1 MKKRLYIKIPER
13 FPGEILFLV
22 GFLIGTILPNLI
34 WKNHWKQETMTVFYL
49 LSAFAGKNIPEKKYF
64 LEILRLRGSW
74 FLVCALCGFSIF
86 GVPLAVFT
94 IWGMGIKAGAVLS
107 MAILQF
113 GFVGGAAGMALLFP
127 QGILYLMAGFY
138 LLEKVYGFSMNC
150 WRGKGIFF
158 QGVSRYGLCVL
169 GSGILCFSGILLET
183 YVNPWIVEKVVK
195 LLNFF

>member
-1 MKKRLYIKIPER
+1 MKKKLRIKIPER
-13 FPGEILFLV
+13 FPGEILFLT

-34 WKNHWKQETMTVFYL
+34 WKNHWKQETTTVFYL
-49 LSAFAGKNIPEKKYF
+49 LSAFAGKNISEKKYF
-64 LEILRLRGSW
+64 FEILRLRGSW

-94 IWGMGIKAGAVLS
+94 ILGMGMKAGAVLS
-107 MAILQF
+107 MSILQF
-113 GFVGGAAGMALLFP
+113 GFVGGAAGGALLFP
-127 QGILYLMAGFY
+127 QGILYLVGAMY
-138 LLEKVYGFSMNC
+138 LLEKVYALSLNC

-158 QGVSRYGLCVL
+158 QGVSHYGLRVL
-169 GSGILCFSGILLET
+169 SSGILFLAGIFLET